1 MTEYLI
7 NVIKKIKTHTLTT
20 SYFLL
25 STFMEQG
32 YNMSDSKIKRYILL
46 DYAAVFELPSRQA

>member
-1 MTEYLI
+1 
-7 NVIKKIKTHTLTT
+7 
-20 SYFLL
+20 
-25 STFMEQG
+25 MEQG